1 MRKNVDDEDDDEIS
15 EDEAFNSEDERKY
28 GDFFASRKSSSVED
42 EEEIEEEEEGG
53 TLLTDMLETSKEE
66 AEKQRRELLELLE
79 LSRGKRSVKER
90 SEGLTKESEHALS
103 NDTKLSLEDL
113 TADVSEPG
121 LSKRLADLSKT
132 KTKEAPLAPVIKE
145 RIERTV
151 HYASTK
157 KQVKEWVPFVQANRK
172 SEHLSFVALNQAQR
186 QKLTTHALV
195 ATHKPTTGI
204 EKTVDSLLKASGMD
218 SDRKIKN
225 KEEAELM
232 KMKIVD
238 PEELRRRRKELQK
251 MRALMT
257 YVSNA
262 HVKSSTMMILTT
274 RKKQIRGAEE
284 QTHQENQI

>member
-1 MRKNVDDEDDDEIS
+1 MRKNVDEDDDEIS
-15 EDEAFNSEDERKY
+15 EDEAFNSEDERRY
-28 GDFFASRKSSSVED
+28 GDFFASRKSVEE
-42 EEEIEEEEEGG
+42 EEEIEEEEEEGG
-53 TLLTDMLETSKEE
+53 TLLTDMLETSKED
-66 AEKQRRELLELLE
+66 AEKQRRELLELME
-79 LSRGKRSVKER
+79 LSGGKRSVKER

-121 LSKRLADLSKT
+121 LSKRLTELSKT

-232 KMKIVD
+232 KMKTVD

-262 HVKSSTMMILTT
+262 SS
-274 RKKQIRGAEE
+274 KCQP
-284 QTHQENQI
+284 